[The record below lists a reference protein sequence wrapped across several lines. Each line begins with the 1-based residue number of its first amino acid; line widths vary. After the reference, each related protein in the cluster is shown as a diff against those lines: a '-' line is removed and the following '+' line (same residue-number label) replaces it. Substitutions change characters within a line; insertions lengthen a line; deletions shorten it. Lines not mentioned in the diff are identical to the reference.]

1 MTQSEMSRAKRHL
14 ETTAKMKEMLPR
26 FFMRMMERRFSN
38 EPLAWCMVGVP
49 PELLKAF
56 DLLFEWPENFGT
68 MCASRLVAPKFIE
81 VAEGDGYSPEL
92 CSYVTNTMGY
102 CKLFKDTGEA
112 PPESPLPGGM
122 GTPAMLLG
130 SGFICEPRWKWF
142 QSIATRFFDVPVY
155 SSDPLAPPWDID
167 PHDPRVEE
175 HYLSLLR
182 EDLAGQIE
190 FIEKE
195 TGKKLD
201 LDRLR
206 EILALSHE
214 ALGYWRDTLALRKA
228 IPTPMGATDYFH
240 AIIPQMYLV
249 GEQEAVD
256 FYREMYEEVKD
267 RVERNVGI
275 VEEEKY
281 RLIWFGL
288 PPWFNMGIFN
298 YLESLGAVFAYESTY
313 NVGDYFEVDL
323 SDPLEAIVRRT
334 WQRALK
340 MHEYGAETM
349 PELCNPA
356 VFGGFSGSS
365 LLNELVDEF
374 SLTGAI
380 MHLTRSCRAVSFGE
394 VHTKNRLAK
403 IGIPSLIFESDMA
416 DPRLWSDSQI
426 KTRLHAFLETM
437 DKIDK
442 GGLKDEFRTD

>member
-14 ETTAKMKEMLPR
+14 KTTAKMKEMLPR

-56 DLLFEWPENFGT
+56 DLLFEWPENFST
-68 MCASRLVAPKFIE
+68 MCASRLVAPRFIE

-102 CKLFKDTGEA
+102 CKLFKETGEA

-167 PHDPRVEE
+167 PHDPRIAD
-175 HYLSLLR
+175 HYLTLLR
-182 EDLAGQIE
+182 EDLAGQIA
-190 FIEKE
+190 FIEKH
-195 TGKKLD
+195 TKKKLD

-206 EILALSHE
+206 EIMALSHQ
-214 ALGYWRDTLALRKA
+214 ALAYWRDTLALRKA
-228 IPTPMGATDYFH
+228 VPTPMGSTDYFH
-240 AIIPQMYLV
+240 AIIAQMYLV
-249 GEQEAVD
+249 GDQEAVD

-267 RVERNVGI
+267 RVDRKIGL

-298 YLESLGAVFAYESTY
+298 YLESHGAVFAYESTY

-323 SDPLEAIVRRT
+323 SDPLEAIVQRN

-340 MHEYGAETM
+340 MHDYGAETM
-349 PELCNPA
+349 PEICNPA
-356 VFGGFSGSS
+356 VFGGFSGSK
-365 LLNELVDEF
+365 LLEELVDDF
-374 SLTGAI
+374 SLNGAV

-394 VHTKNRLAK
+394 VHTKNRLAN
-403 IGIPSLIFESDMA
+403 IGVPSLIFESDMA
-416 DPRLWSDSQI
+416 DPRLWSDAQI
-426 KTRLHAFLETM
+426 KTRLHAFLETL
-437 DKIDK
+437 DKAK
-442 GGLKDEFRTD
+442 QGGYSNGS

>member
-1 MTQSEMSRAKRHL
+1 MSQNELSRAKRHL
-14 ETTAKMKEMLPR
+14 ETTQKMKEMLPR
-26 FFMRMMERRFSN
+26 FFMRMMERKFSN
-38 EPLAWCMVGVP
+38 EPVAWCMVGIP

-68 MCASRLVAPKFIE
+68 MCASRQVAPHFIQA
-81 VAEGDGYSPEL
+81 AENDGYSPEL
-92 CSYVTNTMGY
+92 CTYVTNTMGY
-102 CKLFKDTGEA
+102 CRLLKDSGEV
-112 PPESPLPGGM
+112 PEESPLPGGM
-122 GTPAMLLG
+122 GTPSMLLG

-167 PHDPRVEE
+167 PHDPCIAE
-175 HYLSLLR
+175 HYLTLLR
-182 EDLAGQIE
+182 ADLAGQIE
-190 FIEKE
+190 FLEKQ

-201 LDRLR
+201 IDHLR
-206 EILALSHE
+206 EIMTLSHRALS
-214 ALGYWRDTLALRKA
+214 YWRDTLALRKA
-228 IPTPMGATDYFH
+228 VPSPMGSTDYFH

-249 GEQEAVD
+249 GDQEAVD

-267 RVERNVGI
+267 RVDRKVGI
-275 VEEEKY
+275 VKEEKF

-323 SDPLEAIVRRT
+323 TDPLEALVQRN

-340 MHEYGAETM
+340 MHDYGAETM

-365 LLNELVDEF
+365 LLDELVEQY
-374 SLTGAI
+374 SLDGAL

-403 IGIPSLIFESDMA
+403 LGVPSLIFESDMA
-416 DPRLWSDSQI
+416 DPRLWSDAQI
-426 KTRLHAFLETM
+426 KNRLHAFLETM
-437 DKIDK
+437 EKAKQGGKIDD
-442 GGLKDEFRTD
+442 L

>member
-1 MTQSEMSRAKRHL
+1 MSQSEMSRAKRHL
-14 ETTAKMKEMLPR
+14 ETTGKMKEMLPR
-26 FFMRMMERRFSN
+26 FFMRQMERRMGN

-68 MCASRLVAPKFIE
+68 MCASRQVAPRFIE
-81 VAEGDGYSPEL
+81 VAESDGYSPEL

-102 CKLFKDTGEA
+102 CRLFKDTGEA

-122 GTPAMLLG
+122 GVPSMLLG

-142 QSIATRFFDVPVY
+142 QSIATRYFDVPVY
-155 SSDPLAPPWDID
+155 SSDPLAPPWDTD
-167 PHDPRVEE
+167 PTDPRIEK

-182 EDLAGQIE
+182 EDLAAQIE
-190 FIEKE
+190 FLEKH
-195 TGKKLD
+195 TGQKLD
-201 LDRLR
+201 LDQLR
-206 EILALSHE
+206 EILALSHQ
-214 ALGYWRDTLALRKA
+214 ALVYWRDTLELRKN
-228 IPTPMGATDYFH
+228 IPTPMGSTDYFH

-249 GEQEAVD
+249 GDQEAVD

-267 RVERNVGI
+267 RVERKEGI
-275 VEEEKY
+275 VDEEKY

-313 NVGDYFEVDL
+313 NVGDHFEVDL

-340 MHEYGAETM
+340 MHEYGAEAM

-356 VFGGFSGSS
+356 VFGGFVGSS
-365 LLNELVDEF
+365 LLGQLVKEY
-374 SLTGAI
+374 SLDGAV

-394 VHTKNRLAK
+394 VHTKNRLARM
-403 IGIPSLIFESDMA
+403 GVPSLIFESDMA
-416 DPRLWSDSQI
+416 DPRLWSDAQI
-426 KTRLHAFLETM
+426 KTRLNAFLETV
-437 DKIDK
+437 DKTRQ
-442 GGLKDEFRTD
+442 GGELNEQ

>member
-14 ETTAKMKEMLPR
+14 ETTKKMKEMLPR
-26 FFMRMMERRFSN
+26 FFMRMMERKFSN
-38 EPLAWCMVGVP
+38 EPVAWCMVGVP

-68 MCASRLVAPKFIE
+68 MCASRQVAPLFIQE
-81 VAEGDGYSPEL
+81 AENDGYSPEL

-102 CKLFKDTGEA
+102 CKLHMERGEA
-112 PPESPLPGGM
+112 PEESPLPGGM

-130 SGFICEPRWKWF
+130 SGFVCEPRWKWF
-142 QSIATRFFDVPVY
+142 QSVATRFFGAPVY
-155 SSDPLAPPWDID
+155 STDPLAPPWDID
-167 PHDPRVEE
+167 PHDPRIAE

-190 FIEKE
+190 FLEKQ

-201 LDRLR
+201 IDNLR
-206 EILALSHE
+206 EIMKRSHQALT
-214 ALGYWRDTLALRKA
+214 YWRDTLALRKA
-228 IPTPMGATDYFH
+228 IPSPMGSTDYFH

-249 GEQEAVD
+249 GDEDAVV

-267 RVERNVGI
+267 RVERGVG
-275 VEEEKY
+275 VTENEKY

-298 YLESLGAVFAYESTY
+298 YLESLGAVVVYESTY

-323 SDPLEAIVRRT
+323 SDPLEAIVQRT

-356 VFGGFSGSS
+356 VFGGFSGSN
-365 LLNELVDEF
+365 LLEELVEQY
-374 SLTGAI
+374 SLNGSL

-394 VHTKNRLAK
+394 VHTRNRLAK
-403 IGIPSLIFESDMA
+403 MNVPSLIFESDMA
-416 DPRLWSDSQI
+416 DPRFWSDAQI

-437 DKIDK
+437 AKAKQGGKIN
-442 GGLKDEFRTD
+442 GF

>member
-1 MTQSEMSRAKRHL
+1 MNQSEMSRAKRHL
-14 ETTAKMKEMLPR
+14 ETTRKMKEMLPR
-26 FFMRMMERRFSN
+26 FFMRQMERRFSGN

-49 PELLKAF
+49 PELLKTF

-81 VAEGDGYSPEL
+81 VAEGDGYSQDL

-102 CKLFKDTGEA
+102 CKLTKDNGE
-112 PPESPLPGGM
+112 PPEESPLPGGM
-122 GTPAMLLG
+122 GTPSMMLG

-155 SSDPLAPPWDID
+155 SSDPLAPPWDIN
-167 PHDPRVEE
+167 PRDPRIEN
-175 HYLSLLR
+175 HYLTLLR

-190 FIEKE
+190 FLEKH

-201 LDRLR
+201 LNLLR
-206 EILALSHE
+206 ETLALSHR
-214 ALGYWRDTLALRKA
+214 ALAYWRDTLALRKA
-228 IPTPMGATDYFH
+228 KPCPMGSTDYFH
-240 AIIPQMYLV
+240 SIIPQMYLV
-249 GEQEAVD
+249 GDLEAVD
-256 FYREMYEEVKD
+256 FYKEMYEEVKD
-267 RVERNVGI
+267 RVNRGIGI
-275 VEEEKY
+275 VEEENY

-288 PPWFNMGIFN
+288 PPWFNMGVFN
-298 YLESLGAVFAYESTY
+298 YLESLGAVVAYESTY
-313 NVGDYFEVDL
+313 NVGDNFEVDL

-340 MHEYGAETM
+340 MHDYGAETM

-365 LLNELVDEF
+365 MLDELVEEY
-374 SLTGAI
+374 SLTGAL

-394 VHTKNRLAK
+394 VHTKNRLSEMGVPA
-403 IGIPSLIFESDMA
+403 LIFESDMA
-416 DPRLWSDSQI
+416 DPRLWSDAQI

-437 DKIDK
+437 DKAEK
-442 GGLKDEFRTD
+442 GGNTIDS

>member
-1 MTQSEMSRAKRHL
+1 MSQSEMSRAKRHL
-14 ETTAKMKEMLPR
+14 ETTRKMKEMLPR
-26 FFMRMMERRFSN
+26 FFMRMMERMFSN

-68 MCASRLVAPKFIE
+68 MCASRLVAPHFIE
-81 VAEGDGYSPEL
+81 VAEGDGYSQEL

-102 CKLFKDTGEA
+102 CKLFKETGEA
-112 PPESPLPGGM
+112 PEESPLPGGM

-167 PHDPRVEE
+167 PRDPRIED
-175 HYLSLLR
+175 HYLTLLR
-182 EDLAGQIE
+182 EDLAGQIA
-190 FIEKE
+190 FMEKH

-228 IPTPMGATDYFH
+228 VPCPMGSTDYFH
-240 AIIPQMYLV
+240 SIIPQMYLV
-249 GEQEAVD
+249 GDREAVD
-256 FYREMYEEVKD
+256 FYKEMYEEVKD
-267 RVERNVGI
+267 RVDRKVGI

-288 PPWFNMGIFN
+288 PPWFNMGVFN

-313 NVGDYFEVDL
+313 NVGDHFEVDL

-334 WQRALK
+334 WQRAVK
-340 MHEYGAETM
+340 MHDYGTETM
-349 PELCNPA
+349 PETCNPA

-365 LLNELVDEF
+365 LLEELVEDF
-374 SLTGAI
+374 SLNGAV

-394 VHTKNRLAK
+394 VHTRNRLARL
-403 IGIPSLIFESDMA
+403 GVPSLIFESDMA
-416 DPRLWSDSQI
+416 DPRLWSDAQI

-437 DKIDK
+437 DKDGM
-442 GGLKDEFRTD
+442 GGKINDR

>member
-1 MTQSEMSRAKRHL
+1 MSQSEMSRAKRHL
-14 ETTAKMKEMLPR
+14 ETTRKMKEMLPR
-26 FFMRMMERRFSN
+26 FFMRMMERMFSN

-68 MCASRLVAPKFIE
+68 MCASRLVAPHFIE
-81 VAEGDGYSPEL
+81 VAEGDGYSQEL

-102 CKLFKDTGEA
+102 CKLFKETGEA
-112 PPESPLPGGM
+112 PEESPLPGGM

-167 PHDPRVEE
+167 PRDPRIEN
-175 HYLSLLR
+175 HYLTLLR
-182 EDLAGQIE
+182 EDLAGQIA
-190 FIEKE
+190 FMEKQ

-228 IPTPMGATDYFH
+228 IPCPMGSTDYFH
-240 AIIPQMYLV
+240 SIIPQMYLV
-249 GEQEAVD
+249 GDQEAVD

-267 RVERNVGI
+267 RVDRKVGI

-323 SDPLEAIVRRT
+323 SDPLEAIVKRT
-334 WQRALK
+334 WQRAVK
-340 MHEYGAETM
+340 MHDYGSETM
-349 PELCNPA
+349 PEICNPA

-365 LLNELVDEF
+365 LLEELVEDY
-374 SLTGAI
+374 SLNGAV

-394 VHTKNRLAK
+394 VHTRNRLARL
-403 IGIPSLIFESDMA
+403 GVPSLIFESDMA
-416 DPRLWSDSQI
+416 DPRLWSDAQI
-426 KTRLHAFLETM
+426 KTRLHAFLET
-437 DKIDK
+437 IDK
-442 GGLKDEFRTD
+442 TGKGGNIIDFQG

>member
-1 MTQSEMSRAKRHL
+1 MSQSEMSRAKRHL
-14 ETTAKMKEMLPR
+14 ETTRKMKEMLPR
-26 FFMRMMERRFSN
+26 FFMRMMERMFSN

-68 MCASRLVAPKFIE
+68 MCASRLVAPHFIE
-81 VAEGDGYSPEL
+81 VAEGDGYSQEL

-102 CKLFKDTGEA
+102 CKLFKETGEA
-112 PPESPLPGGM
+112 PEESPLPGGM

-167 PHDPRVEE
+167 PRDPRIEN
-175 HYLSLLR
+175 HYLTLLR
-182 EDLAGQIE
+182 EDLAGQIA
-190 FIEKE
+190 FMEKH

-201 LDRLR
+201 LDRLC

-228 IPTPMGATDYFH
+228 IPCPMGSTDYFH
-240 AIIPQMYLV
+240 SIIPQMYLV
-249 GEQEAVD
+249 GDQEAVD

-267 RVERNVGI
+267 RVDRKVGI

-323 SDPLEAIVRRT
+323 SDPLEAIVKRT
-334 WQRALK
+334 WQRAVK
-340 MHEYGAETM
+340 MHDYGSETM
-349 PELCNPA
+349 PEICNPA

-365 LLNELVDEF
+365 LLEELVEDY
-374 SLTGAI
+374 SLNGAV

-394 VHTKNRLAK
+394 VHTRNRLARL
-403 IGIPSLIFESDMA
+403 GVPSLIFESDMA
-416 DPRLWSDSQI
+416 DPRLWSDAQI
-426 KTRLHAFLETM
+426 KTRLHAFLET
-437 DKIDK
+437 IDK
-442 GGLKDEFRTD
+442 TGKGGNIIDFQG

>member
-1 MTQSEMSRAKRHL
+1 MSQSEMSRGRRHL
-14 ETTAKMKEMLPR
+14 QTTGKMKEMLPR
-26 FFMRMMERRFSN
+26 FFMRMIERRFSN

-68 MCASRLVAPKFIE
+68 MCASRLVAPRFIE
-81 VAEGDGYSPEL
+81 VAEGDGYSREL

-102 CKLFKDTGEA
+102 CKLFKESGEA

-155 SSDPLAPPWDID
+155 CSDPLAPPWDID
-167 PHDPRVEE
+167 PRDPRIEE
-175 HYLSLLR
+175 HYLALLR
-182 EDLAGQIE
+182 EDLAGQVA
-190 FIEKE
+190 FMEKE
-195 TGKKLD
+195 TKKKLD

-206 EILALSHE
+206 EIMTLSHQ
-214 ALGYWRDTLALRKA
+214 ALTYWRDTLALRKA
-228 IPTPMGATDYFH
+228 RPSPMGSTDYFH

-249 GEQEAVD
+249 GDQEAVD
-256 FYREMYEEVKD
+256 FYREMYEEVRD
-267 RVERNVGI
+267 RVERGVG
-275 VEEEKY
+275 VADEEKY

-298 YLESLGAVFAYESTY
+298 YLESLGAVFVYESTY
-313 NVGDYFEVDL
+313 NVGDYFAVDL

-340 MHEYGAETM
+340 MHEYGSEAM

-356 VFGGFSGSS
+356 VFGGFVGSS
-365 LLNELVDEF
+365 LLEELCTGY
-374 SLTGAI
+374 SLSGAV

-394 VHTKNRLAK
+394 VHTKNRLAQS
-403 IGIPSLIFESDMA
+403 GLPSLIFESDMT
-416 DPRLWSDSQI
+416 DPRLWSDAQI
-426 KTRLHAFLETM
+426 KTRLQAFLET
-437 DKIDK
+437 IDK
-442 GGLKDEFRTD
+442 AKKEGHVNES

>member
-1 MTQSEMSRAKRHL
+1 MNQSEMSRAKRHL
-14 ETTAKMKEMLPR
+14 DTTRKMKEMLPR
-26 FFMRMMERRFSN
+26 FFMRQMERRFSSN

-68 MCASRLVAPKFIE
+68 MCASRLVAPHFIE

-102 CKLFKDTGEA
+102 CKLTKDKGE
-112 PPESPLPGGM
+112 PPEESPLPGGM
-122 GTPAMLLG
+122 GTPSMLLG

-142 QSIATRFFDVPVY
+142 QSIATRFFNVPVY

-167 PHDPRVEE
+167 PRDPRVED
-175 HYLSLLR
+175 HYLTLLR
-182 EDLAGQIE
+182 EDLAGQID
-190 FIEKE
+190 FMEKQ

-201 LDRLR
+201 LDLLR
-206 EILALSHE
+206 ETLALSHK

-228 IPTPMGATDYFH
+228 VPCPMSSTDYFH
-240 AIIPQMYLV
+240 SIIPQMYLV
-249 GEQEAVD
+249 GDQEAVD
-256 FYREMYEEVKD
+256 FYKEMYEEVKD
-267 RVERNVGI
+267 RVARKVG
-275 VEEEKY
+275 VTEEEKY

-298 YLESLGAVFAYESTY
+298 YLESKGAVVAYESTY
-313 NVGDYFEVDL
+313 NVGDFFEVDL

-334 WQRALK
+334 WQRAVK
-340 MHEYGAETM
+340 MHDYGAETM

-365 LLNELVDEF
+365 LLNELVEEY
-374 SLTGAI
+374 SLNGAL

-394 VHTKNRLAK
+394 VHTKNRLAQL
-403 IGIPSLIFESDMA
+403 GIPSLIFESDMA
-416 DPRLWSDSQI
+416 DPRLWSDAQI
-426 KTRLHAFLETM
+426 KNRLHAFLETM
-437 DKIDK
+437 DKAAGGDK
-442 GGLKDEFRTD
+442 LNDS

>member
-1 MTQSEMSRAKRHL
+1 MNQSEMSRAKRHL
-14 ETTAKMKEMLPR
+14 DTTRKMKEMLPR
-26 FFMRMMERRFSN
+26 FFMRQMERRFSSN

-68 MCASRLVAPKFIE
+68 ICASRLVAPHFIE

-102 CKLFKDTGEA
+102 CKLTKDKGE
-112 PPESPLPGGM
+112 PPEESPLPGGM
-122 GTPAMLLG
+122 GTPSMLLG

-142 QSIATRFFDVPVY
+142 QSIATRFFNVPVY

-167 PHDPRVEE
+167 PRDPRVED
-175 HYLSLLR
+175 HYLTLLR
-182 EDLAGQIE
+182 EDLAGQID
-190 FIEKE
+190 FMEKQ

-201 LDRLR
+201 LDLLR
-206 EILALSHE
+206 ETLALSHK

-228 IPTPMGATDYFH
+228 VPCPMSSTDYFH
-240 AIIPQMYLV
+240 SIIPQMYLV
-249 GEQEAVD
+249 GDQEAVD
-256 FYREMYEEVKD
+256 FYKEMYEEVKD
-267 RVERNVGI
+267 RVARKVG
-275 VEEEKY
+275 VTEEEKY

-298 YLESLGAVFAYESTY
+298 YLESKGAVVAYESTY
-313 NVGDYFEVDL
+313 NVGDFFEVDL

-334 WQRALK
+334 WQRAVK
-340 MHEYGAETM
+340 MHDYGAETM

-365 LLNELVDEF
+365 LLNELVEEY
-374 SLTGAI
+374 SLNGAL

-394 VHTKNRLAK
+394 VHTKNRLAQL
-403 IGIPSLIFESDMA
+403 GIPSLIFESDMA
-416 DPRLWSDSQI
+416 DPRLWSDAQI
-426 KTRLHAFLETM
+426 KNRLHAFLETM
-437 DKIDK
+437 DKAAGGDK
-442 GGLKDEFRTD
+442 LNDS

>member
-14 ETTAKMKEMLPR
+14 ETTAKMKDMLPR
-26 FFMRMMERRFSN
+26 FFMRMMERKFSN

-68 MCASRLVAPKFIE
+68 MCASRLVAPRFIE

-102 CKLFKDTGEA
+102 CKLFKETGEA
-112 PPESPLPGGM
+112 PQESPLPGGM

-167 PHDPRVEE
+167 PHDPRIED

-182 EDLAGQIE
+182 EDLNGQIA
-190 FIEKE
+190 FMEKH

-206 EILALSHE
+206 EILALSHQ
-214 ALGYWRDTLALRKA
+214 ALTYWRDTLALRKA
-228 IPTPMGATDYFH
+228 VPTPMGSTDYFH

-249 GEQEAVD
+249 GDQEAVD

-267 RVERNVGI
+267 RVERGIGI
-275 VEEEKY
+275 VEDEKY

-334 WQRALK
+334 WQRAVK
-340 MHEYGAETM
+340 MHEYGSETM

-365 LLNELVDEF
+365 LLEELV
-374 SLTGAI
+374 
-380 MHLTRSCRAVSFGE
+380 
-394 VHTKNRLAK
+394 
-403 IGIPSLIFESDMA
+403 
-416 DPRLWSDSQI
+416 
-426 KTRLHAFLETM
+426 
-437 DKIDK
+437 
-442 GGLKDEFRTD
+442 

>member
-1 MTQSEMSRAKRHL
+1 MNS
-14 ETTAKMKEMLPR
+14 TAI
-26 FFMRMMERRFSN
+26 FFNLRNCSKLSN
-38 EPLAWCMVGVP
+38 EPVAWCMVGVP

-68 MCASRLVAPKFIE
+68 MCASRQVAPHFIQA
-81 VAEGDGYSPEL
+81 AENDGYSPEL
-92 CSYVTNTMGY
+92 CTYVTNTMGY
-102 CKLFKDTGEA
+102 CRLLKDSGEV
-112 PPESPLPGGM
+112 PEESPLPGGM

-142 QSIATRFFDVPVY
+142 QSIATRFFNVPVY

-167 PHDPRVEE
+167 PHDPCIAK
-175 HYLSLLR
+175 HYLTLLR
-182 EDLAGQIE
+182 ADLAGQIE
-190 FIEKE
+190 FLEKQ

-201 LDRLR
+201 INHLR
-206 EILALSHE
+206 EIMTLSHE
-214 ALGYWRDTLALRKA
+214 ALSYWRDTLALRKA
-228 IPTPMGATDYFH
+228 VPSPMGSTDYFH

-249 GEQEAVD
+249 GDQEAVD
-256 FYREMYEEVKD
+256 FYREMYEEVKNRVD
-267 RVERNVGI
+267 RKVGI
-275 VEEEKY
+275 VEEEKF

-323 SDPLEAIVRRT
+323 TDPLEALVQRN

-340 MHEYGAETM
+340 MHDYGAETM

-365 LLNELVDEF
+365 LLDELVEEY
-374 SLTGAI
+374 SLDGAL

-403 IGIPSLIFESDMA
+403 LGVPSLIFESDMA
-416 DPRLWSDSQI
+416 DPRLWSDAQI
-426 KTRLHAFLETM
+426 KNRLHAFLETM
-437 DKIDK
+437 EKTRQGGKIDD
-442 GGLKDEFRTD
+442 L

>member
-1 MTQSEMSRAKRHL
+1 MSHSEMSRAKRHL
-14 ETTAKMKEMLPR
+14 ETTKKMKEMLPR
-26 FFMRMMERRFSN
+26 FFMRMMERMFSN

-68 MCASRLVAPKFIE
+68 MCASRLVAPHFIE
-81 VAEGDGYSPEL
+81 AAESDGYSQEL

-102 CKLFKDTGEA
+102 CKLFKETGEA
-112 PPESPLPGGM
+112 PEESPLPGGM

-155 SSDPLAPPWDID
+155 SSDPLAPPWDIN
-167 PHDPRVEE
+167 PRDPRIED

-182 EDLAGQIE
+182 EDLAGQIA
-190 FIEKE
+190 FMEKH

-228 IPTPMGATDYFH
+228 VPCPMGSTDYFH
-240 AIIPQMYLV
+240 SIIPQMYLV
-249 GEQEAVD
+249 GDQEAVD

-267 RVERNVGI
+267 RVDRKVGI

-288 PPWFNMGIFN
+288 PPWFNMGVFN

-313 NVGDYFEVDL
+313 NVGDHFEVDL
-323 SDPLEAIVRRT
+323 SDPLEAIVKRT
-334 WQRALK
+334 WQRAVK
-340 MHEYGAETM
+340 MHDYGTETM

-365 LLNELVDEF
+365 LLEELVEDY
-374 SLTGAI
+374 SLTGAV

-394 VHTKNRLAK
+394 VHTKNRLAGL
-403 IGIPSLIFESDMA
+403 GIPSLIFESDMA
-416 DPRLWSDSQI
+416 DPRLWSDAQI

-437 DKIDK
+437 DKTGR
-442 GGLKDEFRTD
+442 GGKINDR

>member
-1 MTQSEMSRAKRHL
+1 MSQSEMSRGKRHL
-14 ETTAKMKEMLPR
+14 ETTGKMKEMLPR
-26 FFMRMMERRFSN
+26 FFMRMMERKFSN
-38 EPLAWCMVGVP
+38 EPVAWCMVGVP

-68 MCASRLVAPKFIE
+68 MCASRQVAPHFIQA
-81 VAEGDGYSPEL
+81 AENDGYSPEL
-92 CSYVTNTMGY
+92 CTYVTNTMGY
-102 CKLFKDTGEA
+102 CRLVKDTGEI
-112 PPESPLPGGM
+112 PEECPLPGGM

-155 SSDPLAPPWDID
+155 SSDPLAPPWDVN
-167 PHDPRVEE
+167 PNDPRIAE
-175 HYLSLLR
+175 HYLTLLR

-190 FIEKE
+190 FLEKH

-201 LDRLR
+201 TDHLK
-206 EILALSHE
+206 EILARSHQ
-214 ALGYWRDTLALRKA
+214 ALAYWRDTLALRKA
-228 IPTPMGATDYFH
+228 IPSPMGSTDYFH

-249 GEQEAVD
+249 GDEEAVE

-267 RVERNVGI
+267 RVDRGIGI
-275 VEEEKY
+275 VDEEKY

-288 PPWFNMGIFN
+288 PPWFNMGVFN

-323 SDPLEAIVRRT
+323 ADPLEAIVQRN
-334 WQRALK
+334 WQRMLK

-356 VFGGFSGSS
+356 VFGGFTGSS
-365 LLNELVDEF
+365 LLNELVEQY
-374 SLTGAI
+374 SLTGAM

-403 IGIPSLIFESDMA
+403 LGIPSLIFESDMA
-416 DPRLWSDSQI
+416 DPRLWSDAQI
-426 KTRLHAFLETM
+426 KTRLQAFLETM
-437 DKIDK
+437 DKARQ
-442 GGLKDEFRTD
+442 GGKINES